1 MPEIHII
8 STKEKLM
15 QKCNK
20 ELSGGETCH
29 SYFLLIGCILLKC
42 IVAGGGSYGMDNF
55 GQILKMI
62 TDMACIYITKD

>member
-1 MPEIHII
+1 MLEIHII
-8 STKEKLM
+8 SINEKLM

-42 IVAGGGSYGMDNF
+42 IVVGVDRMEWI
-55 GQILKMI
+55 ILDK
-62 TDMACIYITKD
+62 Y